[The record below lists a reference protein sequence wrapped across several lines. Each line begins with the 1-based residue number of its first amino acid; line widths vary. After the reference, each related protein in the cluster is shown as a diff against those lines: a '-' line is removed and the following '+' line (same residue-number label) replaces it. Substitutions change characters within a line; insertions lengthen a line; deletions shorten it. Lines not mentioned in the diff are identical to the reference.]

1 MNEPAKFWM
10 LIPWGRVGSNLL
22 LNNLKQI
29 VGPDDCSLINENLS
43 VTQSVKTQLSWVREF
58 YAQQTPLALIG
69 CKQNIRS
76 VAAPRRLSSLLE
88 NLGIALIRLRRENY
102 VKVAISQLRA
112 ELYAK
117 RSVARFGVAKWG
129 VRNGREPLESAPLDA
144 RRFLKGVGL
153 AKHTDGLLAR
163 FTPDV
168 PTLDLEYRQLQTGS
182 DQVAAD
188 VCQWLGLAV
197 SRPATP
203 AFVKATPDNL
213 EDAVPNLRELREAL
227 SRSTLRELAHMFD
240 D

>member
-1 MNEPAKFWM
+1 MTTPAKFWM
-10 LIPWGRVGSNLL
+10 MIPWGRVGSNLL

-29 VGPDDCSLINENLS
+29 VGADNCSLINENFS
-43 VTQSVKTQLSWVREF
+43 VDQPVKAQLSWVRDF
-58 YAQQTPLALIG
+58 YDAPTSFALIG

-76 VAAPRRLSSLLE
+76 VASRRRLASLLE
-88 NLGIALIRLRRENY
+88 DRGLALIRLRRDNY

-117 RSVARFGVAKWG
+117 RSVAQSGVAKWG
-129 VRNGREPLESAPLDA
+129 VRTGREPLESAPLDPK
-144 RRFLKGVGL
+144 RFIRSVAL
-153 AKHTDGLLAR
+153 AKHADGLLAR
-163 FTPDV
+163 FRPDV
-168 PTLDLEYRQLQTGS
+168 PTLDLEYGQLQTSS

-213 EDAVPNLRELREAL
+213 EEAVPNLPHLREAL
-227 SRSTLRELAHMFD
+227 GHSTLRDLAPMFD